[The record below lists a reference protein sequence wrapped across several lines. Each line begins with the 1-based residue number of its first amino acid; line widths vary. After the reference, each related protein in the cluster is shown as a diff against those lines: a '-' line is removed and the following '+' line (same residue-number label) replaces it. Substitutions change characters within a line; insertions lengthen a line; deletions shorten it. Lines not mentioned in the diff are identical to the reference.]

1 MGVTMMAVEDKGF
14 FEIDEEQLQ
23 KLGIHVTRDADGRV
37 IEIREGRLKWD
48 DNKNRFV
55 KANGITRRLYMW
67 KGNLQAQG
75 SA

>member
-1 MGVTMMAVEDKGF
+1 MALEDKGF
-14 FEIDEEQLQ
+14 FVVDEEELQ

-37 IEIREGRLKWD
+37 VEICAGRRKWD
-48 DNKNRFV
+48 DSKERFV
-55 KANGITRRLYMW
+55 KARDITRRLYLW